1 MMFERHSFKAK
12 KRLGK
17 KQLQKQRKASGN
29 GEYNFIKYV
38 RCHPPHKIRSHN
50 GSCSDFDIST
60 KQYNILKS
68 PIACARHTGKA
79 HLIRRVS
86 AECFV

>member
-29 GEYNFIKYV
+29 GEYN
-38 RCHPPHKIRSHN
+38 
-50 GSCSDFDIST
+50 
-60 KQYNILKS
+60 
-68 PIACARHTGKA
+68 
-79 HLIRRVS
+79 
-86 AECFV
+86 E